1 MKRYFLIRHAQTQWN
16 GENRLQGCSDLPL
29 SPLGVQQAERLGTY
43 FATRQLTEIFTS
55 HLQRSQQT
63 AQAIV
68 AGNGH
73 RLAPSIEPELREM
86 HLGCWEG
93 LTPEEI
99 DARYDGAYQ
108 QWASRPSTVRIANA
122 EPHEAFR
129 ARVRDV
135 WHQLLAVRLE
145 GDYAIV
151 THGGVIAAILAELL
165 GADYDAMLRRVRLD
179 NAGITALELP
189 SGGGHPYVL
198 WMNDTQHLAGLA
210 SA

>member
-29 SPLGVQQAERLGTY
+29 SPLGVRQAERLGTY
-43 FATRQLTEIFTS
+43 FATRHLTGIFTS

-63 AQAIV
+63 AHAIV
-68 AGNGH
+68 VGNGH
-73 RLAPSIEPELREM
+73 RLAPSVEPELREM

-99 DARYDGAYQ
+99 DARFDGAYR
-108 QWASRPSTVRIANA
+108 QWASRPSTVRIADA

-129 ARVRDV
+129 ARVHGV
-135 WHQLLAVRLE
+135 WHQLLAVPGA

-179 NAGITALELP
+179 NAGITALEQP
-189 SGGGHPYVL
+189 SGGHPYVL
-198 WMNDTQHLAGLA
+198 WMNDTQHLEGLTA
-210 SA
+210 